1 MGNNLGYTNDHH
13 LLHMNLII
21 SCSIVIEKRNHIKE
35 MEERR
40 STNLKLAANTR
51 RFVLKFVWS
60 NNL

>member
-1 MGNNLGYTNDHH
+1 VGNNLGYTNVHH

-40 STNLKLAANTR
+40 K
-51 RFVLKFVWS
+51 KYPQI
-60 NNL
+60 